1 MPIVEAPPAPPV
13 PEIPTPEPGAPTV
26 TAREPI
32 NVRTGPGTAYPSYG
46 VASVGAKCETIGISG
61 DGGCYIVK
69 LPTTVAPDGRGW
81 VSAAYVLAENTGD
94 LPVIE
99 TPPLP

>member
-1 MPIVEAPPAPPV
+1 
-13 PEIPTPEPGAPTV
+13 V

-32 NVRTGPGTAYPSYG
+32 IVRTGPGTAYPSYG
-46 VASVGAKCETIGISG
+46 VASVGAKGETIGISG